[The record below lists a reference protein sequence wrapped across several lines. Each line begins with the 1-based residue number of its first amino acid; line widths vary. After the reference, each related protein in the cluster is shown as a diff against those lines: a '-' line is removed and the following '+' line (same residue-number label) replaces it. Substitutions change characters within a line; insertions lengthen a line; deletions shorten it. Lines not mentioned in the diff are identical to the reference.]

1 MAFKTLTILEKNIG
15 DPLDSVLTTRRTA
28 APQIIQPT
36 YTFDPSDMYGFFV
49 PCASLSS
56 DFIWWDNHLYVDVSL
71 AGADWLFALKD
82 VSVIDVSAYDGLLWN
97 DASNRWNNV
106 RSIDF
111 DDLTYS
117 KEYLD
122 PFISNTNNTL
132 YEIQSNMLD
141 SSDLYPFATN
151 ASVGLALGSY
161 ATNASVGLAL
171 GPYATNASINAAGFA
186 TNSSVNIAAAQFVK
200 SASIG
205 DGLIWNNGVLDVS
218 AVYKDASIITFTVS
232 LSGATFKSSS
242 FWTDTE
248 VSVSGVEPGDC
259 VTVGMESSP
268 WSSSNQGM
276 QWNYGF
282 CVSSNK
288 VTIRRCAIKRGTD
301 QGIIGGT
308 VNAANYTLVI
318 YKIT

>member
-1 MAFKTLTILEKNIG
+1 MTFKPLTIIEKNIG

-82 VSVIDVSAYDGLLWN
+82 VSVIDVSAYDGLMWN

-161 ATNASVGLAL
+161 ATNVSVQDFATNASVGLAIQ
-171 GPYATNASINAAGFA
+171 NFA
-186 TNSSVNIAAAQFVK
+186 TNSSINNSFSQFIK
-200 SASIG
+200 SSSTG
-205 DGLIWNNGVLDVS
+205 VGLVWNNGYL
-218 AVYKDASIITFTVS
+218 DASIDFYDPSIFNLRNIDASFIQTTDISINGGEIDFGIWSLNMGTF
-232 LSGATFKSSS
+232 
-242 FWTDTE
+242 
-248 VSVSGVEPGDC
+248 
-259 VTVGMESSP
+259 
-268 WSSSNQGM
+268 
-276 QWNYGF
+276 
-282 CVSSNK
+282 SNK
-288 VTIRRCAIKRGTD
+288 GICILFKYNNNTKMALDQNGNLYIDGTY
-301 QGIIGGT
+301 QT
-308 VNAANYTLVI
+308 F
-318 YKIT
+318 